1 MDKAILVNLATTK
14 KEKEEAHDSM
24 AELAGLASA
33 DGAKVVGTVFQNRP
47 RASTRSFL
55 GAGKVDEVKGLRKQ
69 LGASL
74 VIFDHDLTP
83 IQQRNLEEEIGAKVI
98 DRTQLILEIFGQRAR
113 TNEGKLQVEMAQL
126 SYLLPRL
133 VGKGI
138 AMSRLGGS
146 SAGAGIRSRGPGEKK
161 LEEERRRINDKIA
174 KVRKDIMAIQK
185 RRAGQR
191 ESRRKSPVPTVSLV
205 GYTSAG
211 KSTLFNTLTKERRY
225 TSPNLFATLDPLLR
239 RVSYPDGLHF
249 FLSDTVGFIR
259 KLPTELVTSFQ
270 ATLDEVR
277 ESDAICHII
286 DATSPRARE
295 QASAVDSVLARIGV
309 RDVPVVRIFN
319 KIDLMAETERTDLLR
334 RNGAKDAKAL
344 YISALTGEGT
354 GDLMERLREIL
365 FRDHRPFTFS
375 IPADREDLARSLPQR
390 SLVLKRRERDGA
402 LEFQVMADPAVVTS
416 YLPYLRQGE
425 DPW

>member
-1 MDKAILVNLATTK
+1 MDKAILINLATTK
-14 KEKEEAHDSM
+14 KEKEDARDSM

-33 DGAKVVGTVFQNRP
+33 GGARVVGTVFQNRL
-47 RASTRSFL
+47 RASVRSFL
-55 GAGKVDEVKGLRKQ
+55 GKGKVEEVHELRKQ
-69 LGASL
+69 LGADL

-83 IQQRNLEEEIGAKVI
+83 VQQRSLEEEIGVRVI
-98 DRTQLILEIFGQRAR
+98 DRTQLILDIFGQRAR
-113 TNEGKLQVEMAQL
+113 TNEGKLQVELAQL

-138 AMSRLGGS
+138 AMSRLG
-146 SAGAGIRSRGPGEKK
+146 AGIRTRGPGEQK

-174 KVRKDIMAIQK
+174 KVRKDILSIQK

-211 KSTLFNTLTKERRY
+211 KSTLFNTLTRERRY
-225 TSPNLFATLDPLLR
+225 TSPNLFATLDPVLR
-239 RVSYPDGLHF
+239 RVSYPDGLYF

-259 KLPTELVTSFQ
+259 KLPTQLVTSFQ

-277 ESDAICHII
+277 EADAVCHII
-286 DATSPRARE
+286 DATSLRARE
-295 QASAVDSVLARIGV
+295 QAAAVDGILAQIGV
-309 RDVPVVRIFN
+309 RDVPVVRVFN
-319 KIDLMAETERTDLLR
+319 KIDLMAETERADLLR
-334 RNGAKDAKAL
+334 RNTAPEARTL
-344 YISALTGEGT
+344 YLSALTGEGT
-354 GDLMERLREIL
+354 GDLMGRLREIL
-365 FRDHRPFTFS
+365 FRNHRPFTFR

-402 LEFQVMADPAVVTS
+402 LEFQVMADPAVVAS
-416 YLPYLRQGE
+416 YLPYLLQGE